1 MRQFTL
7 ADLCGWLDSEPARL
21 GKREWFE
28 FPGFHLKAYL
38 RHTRR
43 YFVPK
48 IRPSLDI
55 ASFEVEE
62 EWRGQGNFSLW
73 FESMLK
79 ITDQR
84 NLFVFVESVLNDNL
98 NHSLLENGF
107 QLVEGSVPPC
117 YIRKSPDER

>member
-1 MRQFTL
+1 
-7 ADLCGWLDSEPARL
+7 
-21 GKREWFE
+21 
-28 FPGFHLKAYL
+28 
-38 RHTRR
+38 
-43 YFVPK
+43 VPK

-117 YIRKSPDER
+117 YIRKSPDEG